1 MAWPKGKKRAS
12 GKTPGSGRKKG
23 SPQKLV
29 PGPKSPELRE
39 LVLEALEKAGGAEY
53 LERVARSKNP
63 SAFLQLVG
71 RLLPQQVK
79 AEIEVAPTTIIVSTG
94 FDSGPP
100 ET

>member
-1 MAWPKGKKRAS
+1 MAWPKGRKR
-12 GKTPGSGRKKG
+12 GEKTPGSGRRKG
-23 SPQKLV
+23 SPHKKV

-39 LVLEALEKAGGAEY
+39 MVLEALERAGGADY
-53 LERVARSKNP
+53 LERIAKGKTP

-71 RLLPQQVK
+71 RLLPAQIK
-79 AEIEVAPTTIIVSTG
+79 AEVDVAPATINVVTG